1 MHATEMSD
9 ESIARRV
16 IPHDGDGQDT
26 RAKRGKIVGSICAAA
41 RNELRFA
48 MFENQDWSF
57 ARDARNLS
65 VLKFIGNEIP
75 EENDGFGRKLL
86 DAFSKSGEIDGR

>member
-1 MHATEMSD
+1 MSD
-9 ESIARRV
+9 QNIARSV
-16 IPHDGDGQDT
+16 IAYDGDGQDA
-26 RAKRGKIVGSICAAA
+26 RAKRGKVVGGICSTA